1 MTQSIKQLMIAFV
14 GIIIFGVQTICA
26 QQNNDIIAGHKFI
39 INSTILNEDRTI
51 LISLPDSYKASSEE
65 NKKYPI
71 MILLDGYTHFKTA
84 AGIVNFMGSDR
95 SGNRFILETI
105 IVAIE
110 NIDRERDFTV
120 TKIRTKRP
128 NTMGGGKNFL
138 NFIEKELIP
147 YVEKNYSTETHRILV
162 GHSLGG
168 LLTLNAYMDGN
179 SLFDAYISIDPSIW
193 WDEQMMTEKVDTIS
207 TIALKKKLFIATAN
221 QGEASYIRNKKRHD
235 ALYALMKKRAI
246 GSLNVKIKYYDSES
260 HRSVPL
266 IALYEG
272 LKYLYDENN

>member
-1 MTQSIKQLMIAFV
+1 MTQPIK
-14 GIIIFGVQTICA
+14 IIIITFFTILIFGGPILFA
-26 QQNNDIIAGHKFI
+26 QQNHDIIVGSTFR
-39 INSTILNEDRTI
+39 INSTILNQDRNI
-51 LISLPDSYKASSEE
+51 LISLPDSYNDSSKEK
-65 NKKYPI
+65 KKYPI

-84 AGIVNFMGSDR
+84 AGIVHFMGSD
-95 SGNRFILETI
+95 SNGNRFIPETI

-120 TKIRTKRP
+120 TKIKTKRP

-138 NFIEKELIP
+138 DFIEKELIP
-147 YVEKNYSTETHRILV
+147 YIDKYYSTKTHRILA

-168 LLTLNAYMDGN
+168 LLTLNAYMDQN

-193 WDEQMMTEKVDTIS
+193 WDEQMMTDKVVAIS
-207 TIALKKKLFIATAN
+207 PLAFKKRLYVATAN
-221 QGEASYIRNKKRHD
+221 QGEASYERNKKRHD
-235 ALYALMKKRAI
+235 TFYTLMKKRAA
-246 GSLNVKIKYYDSES
+246 GPLNAKIEYFENES

-272 LKYLYDENN
+272 LKYLYDENQ